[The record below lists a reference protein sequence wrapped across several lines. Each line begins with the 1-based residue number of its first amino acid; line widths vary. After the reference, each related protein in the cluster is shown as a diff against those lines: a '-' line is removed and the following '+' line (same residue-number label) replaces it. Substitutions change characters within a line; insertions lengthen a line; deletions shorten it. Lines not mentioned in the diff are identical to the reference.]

1 MKHIE
6 LIKYT
11 GDFAEN
17 KDIARELRL
26 QQILPELE
34 KGGEVVLDFH
44 GITAATQSFV
54 HALISDVI
62 RKYTDAVY
70 DKIEFK
76 NCSPSIQQIIGIVAD
91 YMEDGS

>member
-6 LIKYT
+6 IITYT

-26 QQILPELE
+26 EQILPELE
-34 KGGEVVLDFH
+34 KGGQVVLDFK

-62 RKYTDAVY
+62 RKYTDEVY
-70 DKIEFK
+70 DSIEFRH
-76 NCSPSIQQIIGIVAD
+76 CSPSVQQIIGIVAD